1 MKYIPKLNTRI
12 VFFIL
17 IMLPVSI
24 LAQVGINTTN
34 PRTTLEVAGNTTING
49 AVIVENLGVV
59 QDSDVPYLL
68 TQNQGEVVKEL
79 NTTYVGNALAYFQEY
94 KLTNVRNDW
103 VSDFNT
109 NIQASKYGMIVI
121 SAYFSHELV
130 MDGTPGNF
138 AIPAVST
145 AVDPF
150 TGTWR
155 IRADYPSATT
165 DGFVNGTWTIN
176 TILITRNIA
185 KEFPDQI
192 IEMDGATTKEASSPI
207 ID

>member
-1 MKYIPKLNTRI
+1 MKR
-12 VFFIL
+12 IL
-17 IMLPVSI
+17 IFKKNILLFISCLLSLPIV
-24 LAQVGINTTN
+24 AQVGINTTT

-49 AVIVENLGVV
+49 AINIENLGVI
-59 QDSDVPYLL
+59 QDLDVPYLL

-79 NTTYVGNALAYFQEY
+79 NTIYVGNSLAYFQEY
-94 KLTNVRNDW
+94 KLTNVSRDW

-109 NIQASKYGMIVI
+109 NIKASKYGMIVI

-145 AVDPF
+145 VVDPF

-165 DGFVNGTWTIN
+165 DGSVNGNWTIN
-176 TILITRNIA
+176 SIIITRNIA
-185 KEFPDQI
+185 KEIPDQI
-192 IEMDGATTKEASSPI
+192 IEMNGATTKEATSPI